1 MGPLDLP
8 SMRGLYRTDGTRP
21 DGVTM
26 IPWEMGKQLMWDV
39 TVVDALSP
47 SRLHQGSL
55 SNPETTV
62 TEAEAGKI
70 EMYRKLKDNGYIFQQ
85 GGLVLKQFGWER
97 RTVLRLISYDQTWF
111 MYLHLQLMVEVV
123 QHRIYIAPR
132 QVHVSQQKCAVS
144 RVVCCIAQ
152 TGT

>member
-1 MGPLDLP
+1 MISSFGFQLIYVSERTSLSRIRAIVVKELNGTVYTVFFFTKSAVRFSRHAFFNSLIKQTLGPLDLP

-47 SRLHQGSL
+47 SRLLQGSL

-85 GGLVLKQFGWER
+85 GGLVSKQFG
-97 RTVLRLISYDQTWF
+97 
-111 MYLHLQLMVEVV
+111 
-123 QHRIYIAPR
+123 
-132 QVHVSQQKCAVS
+132 
-144 RVVCCIAQ
+144 
-152 TGT
+152 